1 MSLEHDKQF
10 RTFDVSDQSHQLTQS
25 YIAKM
30 SESNT
35 ISDRRNI
42 HIIQREMV
50 DTEESVCEDAAPS
63 LKAKLPKNTHR
74 ETLLSH
80 EVMSAKSVGSG
91 SNKFP

>member
-50 DTEESVCEDAAPS
+50 DTEESVCEDVAPS
-63 LKAKLPKNTHR
+63 LKAKLPKNSHR